1 MLQGSDLT
9 VCYGKQCSPMEK
21 RVELPLDSARNC
33 DLWQKSRLD
42 DTNSRQIN
50 TQFPDPA
57 ALESPC
63 PWKAGLLPH
72 LYQTGLQWGWL
83 CGHCQV
89 PRNAQES
96 CWQKA
101 GACAALAESN
111 VLNSPENQNPHAIE
125 LIYVQV
131 IGIKNKC
138 INICKAFRYCSNEH
152 QKRAREEIHICFPN
166 KVWTVCANNS
176 RACTGNSEENRTT
189 EGLLIL

>member
-1 MLQGSDLT
+1 MQGSDLT
-9 VCYGKQCSPMEK
+9 VCYGKRCSPMEK
-21 RVELPLDSARNC
+21 RVGLPLDSARNC
-33 DLWQKSRLD
+33 DLWQKSWLD

-57 ALESPC
+57 ALESSC
-63 PWKAGLLPH
+63 PWKAGLPLH
-72 LYQTGLQWGWL
+72 LYQTGLRGGWI

-111 VLNSPENQNPHAIE
+111 VLDSPENQNHHAIE
-125 LIYVQV
+125 LIHVQV
-131 IGIKNKC
+131 NGIKNKC
-138 INICKAFRYCSNEH
+138 INTCEAFRCCSNEH
-152 QKRAREEIHICFPN
+152 QRRAQEEIHVCFPS

-176 RACTGNSEENRTT
+176 WACTGNNEENRTA
-189 EGLLIL
+189 EDLLIL